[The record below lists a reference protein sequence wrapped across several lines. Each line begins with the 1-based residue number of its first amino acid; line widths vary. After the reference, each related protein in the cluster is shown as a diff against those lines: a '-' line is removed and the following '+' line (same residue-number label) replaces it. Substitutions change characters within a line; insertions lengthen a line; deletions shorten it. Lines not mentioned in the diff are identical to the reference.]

1 MTVERKLI
9 EFECY
14 CCDGKGKI
22 NKKKCKACSGTGI
35 YKESHYY
42 FIDEKTGIAFSG
54 DTVK

>member
-1 MTVERKLI
+1 MSVERKTI
-9 EFECY
+9 EFKCY
-14 CCDGKGKI
+14 TCGGKGKI
-22 NKKKCKACSGTGI
+22 NKKKCKVCSGTGK